1 MKSNSGLLVSML
13 ISVFVLMPAFSA
25 CKARVKTE
33 PDSEVNTETEYGNIT
48 GTETEAVF
56 HKIEKDMTVEQVN
69 DIIGFPGE
77 QTEVDG
83 EYDWLD
89 IPNSTYIW
97 VNSPMSIEVIFQ
109 DGRAVISGLFDDG
122 DFIISN
128 SWLYGT

>member
-1 MKSNSGLLVSML
+1 MKSDSGLLVSML
-13 ISVFVLMPAFSA
+13 IAVFVLMSAFSA

-33 PDSEVNTETEYGNIT
+33 PEYGNIT

-97 VNSPMSIEVIFQ
+97 VNSPMSIEVVFQ
-109 DGRAVISGLFDDG
+109 DGRAVISGLFDGG

-128 SWLYGT
+128 SWL

>member
-1 MKSNSGLLVSML
+1 MKSNSGLLVCML

-25 CKARVKTE
+25 CKAKVK
-33 PDSEVNTETEYGNIT
+33 TETEYGNIT

-69 DIIGFPGE
+69 DIFGFPGE

-97 VNSPMSIEVIFQ
+97 VNSPMSVEVVFQ
-109 DGRAVISGLFDDG
+109 DGRAMISGLFEGG

-128 SWLYGT
+128 SWL